1 MPNPI
6 PGIHHIT
13 AIAGDPQ
20 RNVDFYVHFLGLRLV
35 KKTVNFDDPGTYH
48 LYYGDSIGHPGS
60 ILTFFPWPGAHR
72 GRPGTGEVST
82 VSFSVPDA
90 SLDYWVRRAEDTGI
104 PTDATKTR
112 FDGERFLSFSDP
124 DGLPVEL
131 VGVAVSPDGWGP
143 SAVPEAHTIRGFHGA
158 VLSVGGYERTAKL
171 LADSF
176 GFEPAGEHENR
187 FRFRARENKG
197 IGSRIDVLCQ
207 PLLSRAMLGAGT
219 VHHIAWRTENDESQ
233 KQWRRHLASLDYDVT
248 PVMDR
253 QYFHSIYFRE
263 PGGVLFEI
271 ATDPP
276 GFTFDETAGELGTAL
291 KLPPWLE
298 HRRAAIERV
307 LPPLATERVSSA
319 QGED

>member
-1 MPNPI
+1 MPQPI

-20 RNVDFYVHFLGLRLV
+20 RNLDFYVHFLGLRLV

-48 LYYGDSIGHPGS
+48 LYYGDSVGHPGS
-60 ILTFFPWPGAHR
+60 ILTFFPWPGAYR

-82 VSFSVPDA
+82 VLFSVPDA
-90 SLDYWVRRAEDTGI
+90 SLDYWARRASDAGVVLEG
-104 PTDATKTR
+104 PTTR
-112 FDGERFLSFSDP
+112 FHGERFVSLSDP
-124 DGLPVEL
+124 DGMRIEL
-131 VGVAVSPDGWGP
+131 VGDATSPDGWGP
-143 SAVPEAHTIRGFHGA
+143 SAVPEVHTIRGFHGA
-158 VLSVGGYERTAKL
+158 VLSVSGYERTAKL

-176 GFEPAGEHENR
+176 GFNLAGQHDNR
-187 FRFRARENKG
+187 FRFRASG
-197 IGSRIDVLCQ
+197 SGSLGSRVDLLCQ
-207 PLLSRAMLGAGT
+207 PDLSRAALGAGR
-219 VHHIAWRTENDESQ
+219 VHHIAWRTEDDESE
-233 KQWRRHLASLDYDVT
+233 KQWRRHLASLDFDVT

-276 GFTFDETAGELGTAL
+276 GFTFDESAGELGTGL

-298 HRRAAIERV
+298 HRRTAIERV
-307 LPPLATERVSSA
+307 LPPLAMERVSSA
-319 QGED
+319 KGEI